1 MAFEKVSGI
10 DLNWFFNQWF
20 FAKGHPILEIKQEYD
35 ENSKEL
41 KLIILQKQ
49 DTDKWPLYS
58 LPVHIDVYTE
68 KGIETFEKWISK
80 KYDTSSYFL
89 ENQPLL
95 VNFDAHKVLLCK
107 KTDSKSTQQ
116 WIHQLIH
123 APLWLDKKEA
133 IDKLYKSNDI
143 EVHQAMLKSLRH
155 KSWNIKL
162 LVIRKIN
169 KTVEFFPCLLY
180 TSDAADE
187 P

>member
-1 MAFEKVSGI
+1 MAIPTTKGEGYYMLRDYLGDSAFFFDALNFYLIKHAYQTTEAHDLRMAFEKVSGM

-68 KGIETFEKWISK
+68 KGIKTFEKWIAK

-107 KTDSKSTQQ
+107 KTDTKVYNNGY
-116 WIHQLIH
+116 I
-123 APLWLDKKEA
+123 
-133 IDKLYKSNDI
+133 
-143 EVHQAMLKSLRH
+143 
-155 KSWNIKL
+155 
-162 LVIRKIN
+162 IN
-169 KTVEFFPCLLY
+169 SCATL
-180 TSDAADE
+180 AR
-187 P
+187 